1 MSHYH
6 SVLVVDDDPIQVA
19 VLTAYFSGL
28 GVEVIRGAHNSAE
41 ALGVLESA
49 DGDFDLIVS
58 DLQMPEMDGLEFMRH
73 LSRIKFSG
81 ELALISGV
89 KSDLMGHAGRLAKMH
104 GLKLIGQLSKPID
117 KESLDK
123 LFARQAEAKPVQ
135 TQAPSKVVTHTDFI
149 QALEAGD
156 IILHYQ
162 PKIDVKTGRI
172 AGAEAL
178 ARWHSQSLG
187 RIGPDVFIA
196 FAEQNGRIEELTFH
210 LLEIA
215 LKDVQDFLEVD
226 PASKLAIN
234 LAPEM
239 IKNIALPDKLLE
251 RTQAAGVPAQTFCF
265 EITENSI
272 VNLDPCTLEVL
283 SRLRIMDFEI
293 AVDDFGTGSSNIQT
307 MRDFPYS
314 ELKIDRVFVSSAT
327 KDAFSRETVHAAV
340 ALAHE
345 QGMRVVAEGIEDRET
360 WDFIHELGIEQAQGF
375 WMAKPMSP
383 EDYCTFLS
391 ENQNGLP
398 LIKAA

>member
-1 MSHYH
+1 MSHYR

-41 ALGVLESA
+41 ALGVLEA
-49 DGDFDLIVS
+49 AGGKFDLIVS

-73 LSRIKFSG
+73 LSRVKFAG

-104 GLKLIGQLSKPID
+104 GLKLIGQLSKPIN

-123 LFARQAEAKPVQ
+123 LFVRQVATRP
-135 TQAPSKVVTHTDFI
+135 APAQMPKKVVTHTDFVE
-149 QALEAGD
+149 ALEAGD

-187 RIGPDVFIA
+187 RIGPDVFIE

-215 LKDVQDFLEVD
+215 LSDMKTFLEVD
-226 PASKLAIN
+226 PATKLAIN

-251 RTQAAGVPAQTFCF
+251 RTRAAGIPAQCFCF

-283 SRLRIMDFEI
+283 SRLRIMDYEI

-327 KDAFSRETVHAAV
+327 EDAFSRETVLAAV

-360 WDFIHELGIEQAQGF
+360 WDFIHEIGIEQAQGF

-383 EDYCTFLS
+383 EEYREFLI
-391 ENQNGLP
+391 ENRDGLA